1 MDSIYIMPL
10 ILRAIFPFLIALS
23 SMTVS
28 AAACLEDKNPAPSE
42 ISDAVHTR
50 FVKGL
55 SDMKMETFVTRY
67 CGLKGEDRGFAEKL
81 FGSAYE
87 GLDQDEEFT
96 LLRMSIMV
104 PDIEESVNWVIEN
117 ARLKEDGDEWESI
130 SLKRFVT
137 NVRTRFPATRSV
149 LDGAYLNRIE
159 ALFQSAVDAI
169 RNNEDAA
176 DRKIS
181 EVDAKIAD
189 YEKQIDEL
197 RWRVESLKDE
207 RRDYRVMR
215 QTLEAEQ

>member
-1 MDSIYIMPL
+1 MQL
-10 ILRAIFPFLIALS
+10 ISRVFFPFLIALS
-23 SMTVS
+23 SLTVP
-28 AAACLEDKNPAPSE
+28 AAACLEEKNPAPTE
-42 ISDAVHTR
+42 ISDAVHTH
-50 FVKGL
+50 FVKSL

-67 CGLKGEDRGFAEKL
+67 CGLKSEDRGFAEKL

-104 PDIEESVNWVIEN
+104 PDIKESVDWVIEN

-130 SLKRFVT
+130 SLKRFVI

-159 ALFQSAVDAI
+159 TLFQSAVDAI
-169 RNNEDAA
+169 RNNEDAV

-181 EVDAKIAD
+181 EADSQIAD
-189 YEKQIDEL
+189 YEKQIEQL
-197 RWRVESLKDE
+197 RWAVESMKDE

>member
-1 MDSIYIMPL
+1 
-10 ILRAIFPFLIALS
+10 
-23 SMTVS
+23 
-28 AAACLEDKNPAPSE
+28 
-42 ISDAVHTR
+42 
-50 FVKGL
+50 
-55 SDMKMETFVTRY
+55 METFVTRY
-67 CGLKGEDRGFAEKL
+67 CGLKSEDRGFAEKL

-104 PDIEESVNWVIEN
+104 PDIKESVDWVIEN

-130 SLKRFVT
+130 SLKRFVI

-159 ALFQSAVDAI
+159 TLFQSAVDAI
-169 RNNEDAA
+169 RNNEDAV

-181 EVDAKIAD
+181 EADSQIAD
-189 YEKQIDEL
+189 YEKQIEQL
-197 RWRVESLKDE
+197 RWAVESMKDE